1 MKNKEV
7 LSLVVISCLLE
18 VAAFLLKI
26 IIENDYV

>member
-7 LSLVVISCLLE
+7 LNLVVISCLLG